1 MRRCCLRFIT
11 LMLGVTQYESP
22 LGTGAVL
29 VAARVARAL
38 HTTSLSDYLLI
49 FFCFNKHFVFFT
61 RQETILPLP
70 PLLPKKKRKFEKG
83 HHRGSQ
89 IWLKATEKTFFSKTA
104 PSGVSKVRFY

>member
-49 FFCFNKHFVFFT
+49 FFCFNKQFVLRKGTIGVLRYGSKPLKKLFF
-61 RQETILPLP
+61 LKLP
-70 PLLPKKKRKFEKG
+70 PLEFQKCVFIDRN
-83 HHRGSQ
+83 
-89 IWLKATEKTFFSKTA
+89 A
-104 PSGVSKVRFY
+104 